1 MAMIRLQQD
10 FKDFLNLL
18 NSHSVEYL
26 VIGGYAVGYHGYPRA
41 TGDIDIWISNHDS
54 NAKKLVNVLIEFG
67 FDVPGLSEKMFLEK
81 GKVIR
86 MGFPPVRI
94 EILTSISGVNFQEC
108 FSTKLT
114 DQIDG
119 ITVNLISLENLK
131 TNKKAS
137 GRFKDLDDLENLQ

>member
-1 MAMIRLQQD
+1 MVMIRLQQD

-41 TGDIDIWISNHDS
+41 TGDIDIWISNHAS
-54 NAKKLVNVLIEFG
+54 NAKKLVKVLIEFG
-67 FDVPGLSEKMFLEK
+67 FDVPGLSEKMFREE